1 MGTRE
6 LHLDQYSVA
15 ASVPTTDGSIILAM
29 EHTSASQAITL
40 QLKTKMQTVET
51 SWRRRFQTVPA

>member
-15 ASVPTTDGSIILAM
+15 ASAPTTDGSIILAT
-29 EHTSASQAITL
+29 EHTLASQATRL
-40 QLKTKMQTVET
+40 PLKTKNQTVEA
-51 SWRRRFQTVPA
+51 SWRRRF